1 MTRFAY
7 HSATRTEV
15 VKGAMVFGLVW
26 RRLLIFAFDPNL
38 SARFETAGI
47 GKIPILVPWEERL

>member
-1 MTRFAY
+1 
-7 HSATRTEV
+7 V